1 MRLVASRAREFRY
14 AVDLTTGGRLTE
26 ETGVALD
33 VPEGW
38 SPEHLLLAALVRC
51 SLKSLRFHADRRGVA
66 VRSASGSSGT
76 LVTKRQ
82 TDDRY
87 ALIETDVELDVE
99 LAPEPQPDALAELL
113 ALAERDCFVGSS
125 LSAKPSYR
133 WIVNGRTLPS

>member
-14 AVDLTTGGRLTE
+14 AVDLTNGGRLTE

-133 WIVNGRTLPS
+133 WIVNGRTIGS